1 MQQFSFII
9 LNPSHSLP
17 LSIPEAVSGGGGVCT
32 PPPTWNLK
40 FHTWYEVTTYIRGTP
55 AKMMTIDDVIGWVT

>member
-17 LSIPEAVSGGGGVCT
+17 LSVPEAAWEVCT

-40 FHTWYEVTTYIRGTP
+40 FHAWYEVETYIRDTP
-55 AKMMTIDDVIGWVT
+55 GKMMIIDDVIGWVT